1 MYAVVAVDMTIR
13 QKFGL
18 LTRRD
23 DDEPGENPLVKTFH
37 YRIPDNLLGSV
48 DVGHLVW
55 VPFGRQHRQGIVVD
69 FDNEAP
75 VPAIKPLDRLAS
87 DEPMLQPYQIDL
99 AFWISREYHA
109 PLWDTLALMLPPGI
123 VQGTE
128 RWVHLIPQSE
138 RTATDHTPTRD
149 ERRALA
155 WLRAQSG
162 EAPIRDLERLI
173 GSKRRTKK
181 LVGVLEEAGIVTTEE
196 IARRPSVQP
205 RTERFVTLIVN
216 PARLRARFRTLGRVS
231 RKADALEWLAA
242 TPDNSAELDDLCEG
256 AGCSQ
261 QHVRDLV
268 DAGYVTRT
276 DAQSLVQLSVPAAE
290 ALSALS
296 SRAHKQSAIV
306 EWLADQEGPES
317 VDDVLDAVD
326 STHSPLRALEQKG
339 IVESI
344 EMPAHV
350 HLNISRRQINRLAM
364 EWRSSETYWRILNF
378 LVRNPTEMTD
388 TEIRNATDATSHHL
402 EQLAEAGLI
411 HIEEREVFRTPLAER
426 IFAPAD
432 PPDLTPEQEQ
442 AWAQLR
448 PAIRASSGEVFV
460 LHGVTG
466 SGKTELYLRA
476 VDETLQ
482 RGKQAVILVPEISL
496 TPQTVARFGARF
508 GQRIALQHSRL
519 SAGERFDEWRR
530 LRDGHADVAI
540 GSRSASFAPI
550 PSPGLIVID
559 EEHEWTYKQEGVPGM
574 QLPHYHAR
582 DVAARVARL
591 TGATVILGSATPS
604 LEAYERARRGQY
616 RLIQMQERVVAHTT
630 PQDHFRLQTRL
641 SDGDDESELESV
653 EQLAGALPPVHVVD
667 LRAELKAG
675 NTSIFSRELARAVAS
690 ALAADHQVM
699 LFLNRR
705 GSNTFVMCRDCGW
718 VPTCDRCDL
727 PFTYHAGSNRLS
739 CHQCNRHAAVPTV
752 CTQCMSPRIKHF
764 GIGTEQVEAMTHERF
779 PGARTL
785 RWDRD
790 TAGDPDA
797 HERILHTFAAG
808 QADILIGTQMI
819 AKGLDLPLVTVV
831 GVVTADTGLHLP
843 DFRAAE
849 RTFQLLTQVAGRAGR
864 SMLGGRVIIQTYT
877 PQHYAIL
884 AAAGHDYER
893 FFSAEMTFRREHA
906 YPPVSRLVKLTITK
920 RSADE
925 AEQAAQE
932 LAQHLRLRVRQLGVG
947 GTAVLGPAPA
957 FFGRLRG
964 RYRWHLFI
972 RGEGALTLLQ
982 ESDIPFSWE
991 VDVDP
996 LNVLS

>member
-13 QKFGL
+13 QKYGL

-23 DDEPGENPLVKTFH
+23 DDEPADDPLVKTFH
-37 YRIPDNLLGSV
+37 YLIPDKLLGSV
-48 DVGHLVW
+48 EIGHLVW
-55 VPFGRQHRQGIVVD
+55 IPFGRQRRQGVVVD
-69 FDNEAP
+69 FDDEAP
-75 VPAIKPLDRLAS
+75 VPAIKPLDSVAV
-87 DEPMLQPYQIDL
+87 DEPVLQPYQIDL
-99 AFWISREYHA
+99 AYWISREYHA
-109 PLWDTLALMLPPGI
+109 PLWDTLSLMLPPGI

-128 RWVHLIPQSE
+128 RWVRLVPAPNRPARE
-138 RTATDHTPTRD
+138 RTQTRD

-155 WLRAQSG
+155 WLKAQDG
-162 EAPIRDLERLI
+162 EAPMRDLERLI
-173 GSKRRTKK
+173 GAKKRATK
-181 LVGVLEEAGIVTTEE
+181 LVDMLADAGIVTVEDV
-196 IARRPSVQP
+196 ARRSSVQP

-216 PARLRARFRTLGRVS
+216 PARLRARFRTLGRTS

-242 TPDNSAELDDLCEG
+242 TPEQTAELDNLCDG
-256 AGCSQ
+256 AGCTR
-261 QHVRDLV
+261 QHVRDLAE
-268 DAGYVTRT
+268 AGYVTLT
-276 DAQSLVQLSVPAAE
+276 EAQSLVYLSMPVGDALA
-290 ALSALS
+290 ALSN
-296 SRAHKQSAIV
+296 RAHKQIAIV
-306 EWLADQEGPES
+306 EWLAEYES
-317 VDDVLDAVD
+317 PQPLDDTLEAVD
-326 STHSPLRALEQKG
+326 STRNPLYALEEQG
-339 IVESI
+339 VVERI
-344 EMPAHV
+344 EVPARV
-350 HLNISRRQINRLAM
+350 HLNISQRQISRLAM
-364 EWRSSETYWRILNF
+364 EWRGSETYWRILNF
-378 LVRNPTEMTD
+378 LVRNPTEMTVS
-388 TEIRNATDATSHHL
+388 EIRNATDATSHHIDK
-402 EQLAEAGLI
+402 LAEAALI
-411 HIEEREVFRTPLAER
+411 HIEEREVFRTPMAER
-426 IFAPAD
+426 VFAPAD
-432 PPDLTPEQEQ
+432 PPALTPEQHD
-442 AWAQLR
+442 AWAQLQ
-448 PAIRASSGEVFV
+448 PAIRAGSGDIFV

-476 VDETLQ
+476 VEETLQ
-482 RGKQAVILVPEISL
+482 HGKQAIVLVPEISL

-508 GQRIALQHSRL
+508 GERIALQHSRL

-540 GSRSASFAPI
+540 GSRSAVFAPV
-550 PSPGLIVID
+550 PAPGLIVID
-559 EEHEWTYKQEGVPGM
+559 EEHEWTYKQEGLPGM

-582 DVAARVARL
+582 DVAAQIADL

-604 LEAYERARRGQY
+604 LEAYQRAQRAQY
-616 RLIQMQERVVAHTT
+616 RLIQMHERVVAHAT
-630 PQDHFRLQTRL
+630 PQDHFRLHTKRA
-641 SDGDDESELESV
+641 DVYDEGSEDSV
-653 EQLAGALPPVHVVD
+653 EQLAGALPPVHIVD

-675 NTSIFSRELARAVAS
+675 NTSIFSRELARAIET
-690 ALAADHQVM
+690 ALAADQQVM

-739 CHQCNRHAAVPTV
+739 CHQCNQHAGVPTV
-752 CTQCMSPRIKHF
+752 CTQCMSSRIKHF
-764 GIGTEQVEAMTHERF
+764 GIGTEQVEAMTKERF
-779 PGARTL
+779 PGAHTL

-790 TAGDPDA
+790 TAGDADA

-884 AAAGHDYER
+884 AAAEHDYQR
-893 FFSAEMTFRREHA
+893 FFSAEMAFRREHA
-906 YPPVSRLVKLTITK
+906 YPPVSRLVKLTTTD

-925 AEQAAQE
+925 AEHVAQE
-932 LAQHLRLRVRQLGVG
+932 LATQFRLRIRQLGLG
-947 GTAVLGPAPA
+947 GTSVLGPAPA

-972 RGEGALTLLQ
+972 RGDGALTLLQ
-982 ESDIPFSWE
+982 QSDIPFTWE